1 MTKEERYQQFLDR
14 YEQIVKSGDTAQM
27 ERLGEMVRRVM
38 KWLVNY
44 EPEIATAALAII
56 EGEDSRECRNYLTEQ
71 EARSI
76 VKAMNPQPKW
86 DTDKLDE
93 MLRNASMATSEPPY
107 FNRWALLT
115 DMCKIQS
122 DNFDTLQRI
131 IGISSHPATSEEML
145 AAVYQLALNDLR
157 DEDGKFNIRKYF
169 DL

>member
-56 EGEDSRECRNYLTEQ
+56 EGEDARECRNYLTEE
-71 EARSI
+71 EAHAI
-76 VKAMNPQPKW
+76 VKAMDPEPKW
-86 DTDKLDE
+86 DFGQLED
-93 MLRNASMATSEPPY
+93 MLRNAGLETSEPPY

-115 DMCKIQS
+115 TMLMIQS
-122 DNFDTLQRI
+122 DEGQELKNMLKV
-131 IGISSHPATSEEML
+131 SS
-145 AAVYQLALNDLR
+145 R
-157 DEDGKFNIRKYF
+157 DERLLAGIYNLAKARLTDKDGRFNIRRYF
-169 DL
+169 ELN